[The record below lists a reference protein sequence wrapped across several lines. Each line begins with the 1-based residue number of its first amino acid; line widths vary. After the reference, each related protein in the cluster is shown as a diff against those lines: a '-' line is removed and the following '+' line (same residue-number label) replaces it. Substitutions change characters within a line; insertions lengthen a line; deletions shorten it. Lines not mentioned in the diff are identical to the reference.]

1 MNKELSCAEY
11 TQAFAFLGNSLLATM
26 RQTGDAGL
34 KPEFWAAFPDFGSA
48 AVEEALE
55 GCFAWAQDAAQRAAE
70 GADVLTDVCVEYTRL
85 FVGPPSPAAAPW
97 ESFYVVEG
105 NTVGFGEPTFQMQE
119 ALRAAGLQVSNEN
132 NQYADHIGI
141 ELLYASVICERLAQ
155 ADGDAEAQ
163 EELAE
168 KLKGFAQNHP
178 LAWIGKLQ
186 VAVASV
192 EPAGYIAA
200 LLELGRA
207 LLSSI

>member
-11 TQAFAFLGNSLLATM
+11 AQAFAFLGNSLLATM

-105 NTVGFGEPTFQMQE
+105 NMVGFGEPTFQMQE

-132 NQYADHIGI
+132 NQYADHMGI
-141 ELLYASVICERLAQ
+141 ELLLLSELCQRGEGEEAFAFAAEHPGAWCDKFAAAVVTAEPEGYFARLAT
-155 ADGDAEAQ
+155 
-163 EELAE
+163 L
-168 KLKGFAQNHP
+168 
-178 LAWIGKLQ
+178 
-186 VAVASV
+186 VC
-192 EPAGYIAA
+192 A
-200 LLELGRA
+200 LLR
-207 LLSSI
+207 